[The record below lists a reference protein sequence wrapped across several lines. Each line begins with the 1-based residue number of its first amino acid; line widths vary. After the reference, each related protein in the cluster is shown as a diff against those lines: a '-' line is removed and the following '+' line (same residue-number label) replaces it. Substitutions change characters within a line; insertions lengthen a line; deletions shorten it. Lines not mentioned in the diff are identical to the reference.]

1 MGAETDSLW
10 YKLFNYGLEFFGM
23 YYSTYRAFVID
34 NNDPEHMGRVKVSVP
49 MVFSN
54 DTTGIWAFPN
64 GLWGGKNYGIGLLP
78 EIGDM
83 VFVEFEHGDMDYPI
97 WQHGGYAKGEMP
109 EVFNDPNN
117 YGFITPHGNEIVI
130 EDGEDEDS
138 GLIRV
143 KYKNG
148 EYFLVKKELLEVDA
162 KEIKIGKDAIEPAVL
177 GTTIT
182 EQLNTILTTL
192 VNLCTELSIHGHPS
206 NGAPPSDA
214 ANFVNLATEL
224 NDSIAELDKTLS
236 QKVKVE

>member
-1 MGAETDSLW
+1 MGTESESLW
-10 YKLFNYGLEFFGM
+10 YKLMHYGLEFFGM

-34 NNDPEHMGRVKVSVP
+34 NKDPNNMGRVKVSIPV
-49 MVFSN
+49 VYSN
-54 DTTGIWAFPN
+54 DVEGIWAYPKS
-64 GLWGGKNYGIGLLP
+64 LWGGKNYGVGLLP
-78 EIGDM
+78 EIGDV
-83 VFVEFEHGDMDYPI
+83 VFVEFEHGDMHHPI
-97 WQHGGYAKGEMP
+97 WQHGGYGKDEMP
-109 EVFNDPNN
+109 EVFKDPNN
-117 YGFITPHGNEIVI
+117 YGFITPHGNEIII
-130 EDGEDEDS
+130 EDGDDEDS

-148 EYFLVKKELLEVDA
+148 EYFLVKKELLEIDA

-192 VNLCTELSIHGHPS
+192 VDLCTELSIHQHPS
-206 NGAPPSDA
+206 DATPPSDSA
-214 ANFVNLATEL
+214 KFVDLATEL